1 MTRLATIEAVPIDDA
16 ARDGRFQLVFTDDRY
31 ALVRFVAEH
40 WVFSSGVPF
49 PEQPTLYH
57 PRKDWA

>member
-1 MTRLATIEAVPIDDA
+1 MTTPVSIEALPIDDA
-16 ARDGRFQLVFTDDRY
+16 ARDGRFQLVFVEGRY

-49 PEQPTLYH
+49 PGHPTHYQ
-57 PRKDWA
+57 PRKD